1 MSIWGDGSTQHKSIK
16 IIMSESTRMAT
27 RQRNLF
33 EKEFPQFIIYNAEE
47 SNEKMYSKEDGRF
60 LANGVIGEM
69 LVHVE
74 YSITEEAGEKVYNV
88 IAVYACRTQIK
99 G

>member
-1 MSIWGDGSTQHKSIK
+1 MSVWGDGSTEHKSIK
-16 IIMSESTRMAT
+16 IVMSDNTRMTT

-33 EKEFPQFIIYNAEE
+33 EEEYPQFIIYNAEH
-47 SNEKMYSKEDGRF
+47 SNEKMYSKDDGRF
-60 LANGVIGEM
+60 LAKGNIGQM

-74 YSITEEAGEKVYNV
+74 YSIVEEAGEKVYDV

-99 G
+99 E

>member
-1 MSIWGDGSTQHKSIK
+1 MSVWGDGSTEHKSIK
-16 IIMSESTRMAT
+16 IVMSDNTRMTT

-33 EKEFPQFIIYNAEE
+33 EEEYPQFIIYNAEQ
-47 SNEKMYSKEDGRF
+47 SNEKMYSKDDGRF
-60 LANGVIGEM
+60 LAKGNIGQM

-74 YSITEEAGEKVYNV
+74 YSIVEEAGEKVYDV

-99 G
+99 E